1 MEIKPKMKKNILYM
15 KGEEQN
21 ELTENKKRKYLTQ
34 QCLFG
39 MTKHLS
45 FSTTIYIMR
54 SIKPL

>member
-1 MEIKPKMKKNILYM
+1 M

-45 FSTTIYIMR
+45 FSTTIYI
-54 SIKPL
+54 LCGL